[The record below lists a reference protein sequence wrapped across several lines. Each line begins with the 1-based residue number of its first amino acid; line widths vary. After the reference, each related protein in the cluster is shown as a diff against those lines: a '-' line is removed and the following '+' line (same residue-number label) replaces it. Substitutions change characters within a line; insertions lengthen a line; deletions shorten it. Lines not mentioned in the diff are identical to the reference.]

1 MDPYKTISK
10 EYEKFLKDKKDT
22 KREVNFLSKI
32 LKKGSV
38 LDAGC
43 GKGRHAIPLALKG
56 FKVVGVDISQSMLNT
71 AKKYAK
77 EKYVNVEFIK
87 GDISTVSLKPSFFDN
102 IISMYS
108 VLSELNE
115 KKRLTTLKN
124 FRKWIKPKGRVVVE
138 VPNLEA
144 FLNFGTEK
152 LKQVGFYR
160 LNSPGDFVFK
170 INERCSLNA
179 HLFSFY
185 EIKYL
190 FEIFGFKLTKVWGE
204 NFKRFNPEISKN
216 MILLFRMI

>member
-10 EYEKFLKDKKDT
+10 EYEKFLKHKDT
-22 KREVNFLSKI
+22 KREVNFLSRI

-43 GKGRHAIPLALKG
+43 GKGRHAVPLALKG
-56 FKVVGVDISQSMLNT
+56 FKVVAVDISESMLNA
-71 AKKYAK
+71 AKRYAR
-77 EKYVNVEFIK
+77 EKHVNVEFIK
-87 GDISTVSLKPSFFDN
+87 GDISTISLRSSFFDN

-115 KKRLTTLKN
+115 KNRLITLKN
-124 FRKWIKPKGRVVVE
+124 FSKWIKPKGRVVVE

-144 FLNFGTEK
+144 FLNLGMEK
-152 LKQVGFYR
+152 LKQGGFYR

-170 INERCSLNA
+170 INKRCSLNV

-190 FEIFGFKLTKVWGE
+190 FEIFGFKLAKVWGE
-204 NFKRFNPEISKN
+204 NFKRFNPETSKN